1 MLAEVTPGR
10 YRGVTPATALRL
22 GGLVT
27 AAWAT
32 FDEVAAASPA
42 GLRKGPQGGCRDRD
56 EIVDHVIGADTAFA
70 RSLE

>member
-10 YRGVTPATALRL
+10 YRAVTPATALRL

-32 FDEVAAASPA
+32 FDEVP
-42 GLRKGPQGGCRDRD
+42 
-56 EIVDHVIGADTAFA
+56 VIGADTALA
-70 RSLE
+70 RSSE